1 MAAQALI
8 RQDGEGD
15 RFWFAGGGVWTMK
28 ASGAETDGAILFFE
42 DDVVRGKTTPLH
54 VHPYE
59 DEGIYVLEGELL
71 VHVDGEDHRV
81 GERGFF
87 FAPRGVAH
95 AFLVTSET
103 ARLLA
108 WQTPADG
115 ESFYR
120 ECSDPIGSEED
131 AARPSDFA
139 RLQSAAARSDRL
151 EILGPP
157 PFAAPAAQQSAS
169 SRT

>member
-1 MAAQALI
+1 MARALI

-15 RFWFAGGGVWTMK
+15 RFWFAGGGVWTMR
-28 ASGAETDGAILFFE
+28 ASGDETDGAILFFE
-42 DDVVRGKTTPLH
+42 DEVVRGKTTPLH
-54 VHPYE
+54 THPHE

-71 VHVDGEDHRV
+71 VHVDGHEHPV

-87 FAPRGVAH
+87 FAPRGVPH

-108 WQTPADG
+108 WQTPAGG

-120 ECSDPIGSEED
+120 DCSEPIASD
-131 AARPSDFA
+131 ADAERPADFD
-139 RLQSAAARSDRL
+139 RLRAAAQRSDRL

-157 PFAAPAAQQSAS
+157 PFAAAQQSAS
-169 SRT
+169 SRA